1 MFFRK
6 KKFIPYGKHFIDKND
21 INAVS
26 RALKSEFITQG
37 PIVELFEK
45 SISNKVNAKYSIA
58 VNSATSALHLACL
71 ALDIKKDDILWTSA
85 ITFVAS
91 ANCGRYC
98 GAKIDFIDI
107 NMKDGLIDIEK
118 LKEKLEIAKK
128 KNMLPKILIAVH
140 LGGASCEMETLFSLS
155 QKYKFHIIEDASH
168 AIGGKYKNQNIG
180 NCKFSSIT
188 IFSFHPVKIITTGE
202 GGMATTNNKKLAD
215 KMYQLRSHGITK
227 KKEEFLNKYL
237 GAWYYEQQDLGFN
250 YRMTDLQSALG
261 KSQLNKLEQIIRKR
275 EKIFLKYKNNL
286 NSETVYM
293 QNFPSNV
300 SSAYHLAI
308 IFFKNIK
315 VSQHKKFFEFLRDSS
330 IGVQLHYLP
339 VHLHPYYRN
348 LGFKK
353 GDFPNAEKYS
363 RSVISLPIFPTLKN
377 SEQNFVIKKVKEYID
392 LFNL

>member
-37 PIVELFEK
+37 PIVEHFEK

-275 EKIFLKYKNNL
+275 EK
-286 NSETVYM
+286 
-293 QNFPSNV
+293 
-300 SSAYHLAI
+300 
-308 IFFKNIK
+308 FF
-315 VSQHKKFFEFLRDSS
+315 
-330 IGVQLHYLP
+330 
-339 VHLHPYYRN
+339 
-348 LGFKK
+348 
-353 GDFPNAEKYS
+353 
-363 RSVISLPIFPTLKN
+363 
-377 SEQNFVIKKVKEYID
+377 
-392 LFNL
+392 